1 MSVYTGPLKWFSL
14 AKDILTYV
22 DAHTTAVY
30 GRAGVVPGLI
40 AWDGCDCGALY
51 LMVNQTYASDNWPMQ
66 KTEADPS
73 EACGAVYEGAE
84 LVLQVMQCAPSPQ
97 GHAAAPTVD
106 AQETAAMLVRRD
118 AYETYRAVNAFLCE
132 ARDAREV
139 EDFIVDAQLV
149 QGPSGGCVGTEL
161 RFRVA
166 LTWE

>member
-1 MSVYTGPLKWFSL
+1 MSTYAGPLKWFSL

-22 DAHTTAVY
+22 NANTTATY
-30 GRAGVVPGLI
+30 GRAAVVPGLI

-51 LMVNQTYASDNWPMQ
+51 LMVNQTYASENWPMQ
-66 KTEADPS
+66 KTEADLS
-73 EACGAVYEGAE
+73 EGCTALYEGAE

-97 GHAAAPTVD
+97 GQSSAPAVA
-106 AQETAAMLVRRD
+106 AQENAAMLVRRD
-118 AYETYRAVNAFLCE
+118 AYETYRAVNAFLCT
-132 ARDAREV
+132 ARADRDV
-139 EDFIVDAQLV
+139 EDFIVDAQMV